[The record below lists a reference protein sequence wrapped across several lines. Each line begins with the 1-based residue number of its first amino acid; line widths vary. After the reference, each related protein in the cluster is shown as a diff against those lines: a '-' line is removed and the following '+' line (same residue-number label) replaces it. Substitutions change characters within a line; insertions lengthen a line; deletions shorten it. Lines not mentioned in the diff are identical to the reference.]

1 MTYEQILEWI
11 EEHLADEI
19 EDMIEEGYSR
29 EEIIDLIMQEYNLPS
44 IFSVFLEDYI
54 PEIEIEEKPEK
65 GIGEKIVE
73 GIKSIGQKVIS
84 FFKGLFK

>member
-1 MTYEQILEWI
+1 MTYEQIMQWI
-11 EEHLADEI
+11 EENLSDEI
-19 EDMIEEGYSR
+19 EDMIEEGYSKD
-29 EEIIDLIMQEYNLPS
+29 EIISRIMEDYDLPD
-44 IFSVFLEDYI
+44 IFGVFLQDFI
-54 PEIEIEEKPEK
+54 PEIEIEEEEK